1 MNIIS
6 TIDKIYLEYLNSFLT
21 IERFAEHYNLTES
34 EALRL
39 ITLSKEIRERDIKEK
54 RELKEMC
61 NA

>member
-6 TIDKIYLEYLNSFLT
+6 IIDKIYLEYLNSFLT